1 MRLAVLL
8 IFSLLV
14 AGFSFGQSSKIIRTY
29 GIKKKTETIVKYDG
43 ETEVAR
49 YVDEVEIYNDEG
61 DWVEKLTYSS
71 GGELKLHE
79 KRVYE
84 DDEVIDETTIDLN
97 GSGIKSAEPPAFE
110 RVLFTYEKG
119 DLVLEKSVSAD
130 GEIIEQKEFTY
141 NKLGDLT
148 EVVTKSG
155 NGEVLERETTE
166 YDNRGLKVL
175 ERVFDSKGAILKEKI
190 FQYE

>member
-1 MRLAVLL
+1 MRLAILL
-8 IFSLLV
+8 IFSFLI
-14 AGFSFGQSSKIIRTY
+14 AECACGQSSKIIRTY
-29 GIKKKTETIVKYDG
+29 GIKKKTETIVKFDRDV
-43 ETEVAR
+43 EVAR

-79 KRVYE
+79 KRIY
-84 DDEVIDETTIDLN
+84 DNDEVIDETTIDLN
-97 GSGIKSAEPPAFE
+97 GSGMKDAEPPGFK
-110 RVLFTYEKG
+110 RTLFVYEKG
-119 DLVLEKSVSAD
+119 EVVLEKSVSED

-148 EVVTKSG
+148 EVVTKNG
-155 NGEVLERETTE
+155 DGEVLEREITE

-175 ERVFDSKGAILKEKI
+175 ERVFDSKGVVSKEKI

>member
-175 ERVFDSKGAILKEKI
+175 VRVCDSKGAILKEKI